1 MDNSGCKWMKWM
13 GKRQKDNWHCLQQ
26 SLQVSSQEVFHG
38 DATATDDK
46 SPFRLELLLEQSQS
60 LVVGSAPT
68 FHLNGYA
75 LSVVFDDEVHL
86 VVALAPIIRF
96 KRGSSMR
103 DCNTENCGLCAL
115 L

>member
-1 MDNSGCKWMKWM
+1 MDEVD

-26 SLQVSSQEVFHG
+26 SLQVSSQEVFHW
-38 DATATDDK
+38 DASATDNK
-46 SPFRLELLLEQSQS
+46 SPFRLESLLEQSQS
-60 LVVGSAPT
+60 LIVGPASA
-68 FHLNGYA
+68 FHFNGHA
-75 LSVVFDDEVHL
+75 LPVVFDDEVNF
-86 VVALAPIIRF
+86 VVALTPIIRF